1 MKERTFDAGTV
12 ITEPGQS
19 GVGFFLIASGSAS
32 VTASDQ
38 DRGLLQSGDYFGE
51 IALID
56 DGPRTARVVAETE
69 LHCYG
74 LTAWVFRPFVQSH
87 PEVAWSLLTAMAQ
100 RVPPPSRVRA
110 PRNSKAPHSRW
121 AGSSRC
127 AGGSLA
133 KVPRIP
139 TAPIAAGSLIGGYLV
154 ARTTR
159 VRPLGAV
166 PLVIGGSWCTKQWRD
181 RAGAPAAGG
190 LLAIFLGAFG
200 GSHPLAKRIGPWLSV
215 ISVAALS
222 GLASWL
228 MADRRR

>member
-1 MKERTFDAGTV
+1 VVPPDRHGATGTRRRVASGPLETRRRLTVDGPVRHGAQAGT
-12 ITEPGQS
+12 
-19 GVGFFLIASGSAS
+19 
-32 VTASDQ
+32 
-38 DRGLLQSGDYFGE
+38 
-51 IALID
+51 
-56 DGPRTARVVAETE
+56 
-69 LHCYG
+69 
-74 LTAWVFRPFVQSH
+74 
-87 PEVAWSLLTAMAQ
+87 
-100 RVPPPSRVRA
+100 
-110 PRNSKAPHSRW
+110 
-121 AGSSRC
+121 
-127 AGGSLA
+127 LA